1 MKRAKLLLITLKV
14 IPLFILSGCSG
25 LQLVNA
31 VSRNYYP
38 ATIESNLTFDAKNKL
53 AYDLYLPEKPVKFDH
68 KTPVVIFFFGGSWNS
83 GEKSEYEFAGRRLA
97 SLGYIAAI
105 PNYRLYPQVTY
116 PDFLYDGANA
126 VKAISEELKKA
137 KYSDYNPDDQV
148 IMMGHS
154 AGAYNAAM
162 LTTDPKWLNSVG
174 IEKNKLIRGF
184 VGLAGPYN
192 IYPIYVED
200 VKPVFHDPNY
210 PPDSMP
216 IDFASNAQ
224 PPSLILAPENDTLVK
239 TDKNS
244 VAFYNKL
251 KASGNTTS
259 LKFIEGTDHV
269 TLMGTFSPVLF
280 FKGSSIEPI
289 QKFIDSL
296 YHQK

>member
-1 MKRAKLLLITLKV
+1 MKQAKLFLITLKV

-31 VSRNYYP
+31 VSRSYYP
-38 ATIESNLTFDAKNKL
+38 ATIEKNLVFDSNHKL
-53 AYDLYLPEKPVKFDH
+53 AYDLYLPEKPIKFDH
-68 KTPVVIFFFGGSWNS
+68 KTPVVVFIFGGSWNS
-83 GEKSEYEFAGRRLA
+83 GEKTEYEFAGRRLA

-116 PDFLYDGANA
+116 PQFLYDGANA
-126 VKAISEELKKA
+126 VKAITEELKKS
-137 KYSDYNPDDQV
+137 KYADYNPDSQI

-162 LTTDPKWLNSVG
+162 LTTDPKWLSSVG
-174 IEKNKLIRGF
+174 LNKNTLIKGF

-216 IDFASNAQ
+216 IDFADNKQ
-224 PPSLILAPENDTLVK
+224 PPCLILAPENDTLVR
-239 TDKNS
+239 TNKNS
-244 VAFYNKL
+244 VAFFEKL
-251 KASGNTTS
+251 KASGNNAE
-259 LKFIEGTDHV
+259 LDFVKGTDHV
-269 TLMGTFSPVLF
+269 TLMGTFSPILF

-296 YHQK
+296 YDQK